1 MTSLGNY
8 ASASVLKCNTLICNN
23 TITSAY
29 GLFKLE
35 SDRPTAAVI
44 GNNDISGWI
53 AFPSGSENKNISID
67 ANKKIFSVAQAGLYK
82 VDVNIQVGGDKIP
95 FLNVYCEFK
104 SLTMGGAIIDDQA
117 GGSVI
122 KNYSASFSTL
132 LKIENPATDTFKIR
146 GYVSN
151 GVAPTWKSLY
161 SIISIVKLA

>member
-8 ASASVLKCNTLICNN
+8 ASASVLKCNTLICKN

-35 SDRPTAAVI
+35 SDRPTATTI
-44 GNNDISGWI
+44 GDISGWI

-67 ANKKIFSVAQAGLYK
+67 ANKKIFSVAEAGLYK
-82 VDVNIQVGGDKIP
+82 VDVNIQAAGDIIP
-95 FLNVYCEFK
+95 YLNVYCEFK
-104 SLTMGGAIIDDQA
+104 SLTMGGAIIDER
-117 GGSVI
+117 GNGI
-122 KNYSASFSTL
+122 IREYSASFSTL

-146 GYVSN
+146 GYVTSAT
-151 GVAPTWKSLY
+151 GTSVTTWESLY

>member
-8 ASASVLKCNTLICNN
+8 ASVSVLECNTLISKN

-29 GLFKLE
+29 GLFKIE
-35 SDRPTAAVI
+35 SDRSTPTTI
-44 GNNDISGWI
+44 GDISGWI

-67 ANKKIFSVAQAGLYK
+67 ANKKIFSVAEAGLYK
-82 VDVNIQVGGDKIP
+82 VDVTIQAGGNIIP

-104 SLTMGGAIIDDQA
+104 GITMGGSIIDER
-117 GGSVI
+117 GNGII
-122 KNYSASFSTL
+122 KEYSPSFSTL

-146 GYVSN
+146 GFVTSPS
-151 GVAPTWKSLY
+151 GTSVTTWKSEY